1 MFIRRIISILL
12 IQLHL
17 EDNNNNNYK
26 TRRKNLR
33 TARKK
38 NCLNSLFFVLVTSAG
53 RIRPFVG
60 QIILIRHFG
69 GEFLRS
75 KCERPCAGS
84 DSPLSPLIP
93 PLPLSPMER
102 NGRLPFFLFVREFS
116 NERTRVERRAAYQK
130 AKRKRL
136 FTTAFSAYLKWITQA
151 GFSKTIDLPSTLSAR

>member
-26 TRRKNLR
+26 TRRKNLT
-33 TARKK
+33 TARRK
-38 NCLNSLFFVLVTSAG
+38 NCSNSLFFVLVTSAG

-84 DSPLSPLIP
+84 GF
-93 PLPLSPMER
+93 PLPPDPLFPSPQWKETADYLSFCSSGSFRTKEHASR
-102 NGRLPFFLFVREFS
+102 GGRLIRKQRES
-116 NERTRVERRAAYQK
+116 VYS
-130 AKRKRL
+130 RL
-136 FTTAFSAYLKWITQA
+136 RSVPT
-151 GFSKTIDLPSTLSAR
+151 